1 MRRSFAPTKVQGLL
15 WRIAMAVVL
24 VAFLICLIGCA
35 MRALAATSRPFRFEE
50 PGWERVQVRAGM
62 KPADAS
68 IVLAAD
74 LLRASSVAQ
83 EIADMKVLL
92 MQMSAWWL
100 RWALMSLALLA
111 GVLGA
116 YAISNPTGGSD
127 TTAGASS
134 ATVSRTAP

>member
-1 MRRSFAPTKVQGLL
+1 
-15 WRIAMAVVL
+15 
-24 VAFLICLIGCA
+24 
-35 MRALAATSRPFRFEE
+35 
-50 PGWERVQVRAGM
+50 
-62 KPADAS
+62 
-68 IVLAAD
+68 
-74 LLRASSVAQ
+74 
-83 EIADMKVLL
+83 MKVLL